1 MLRLMISLA
10 ICTFQEQDMLGPT
23 LALFL
28 VWICCQIV
36 ANNSDAWHGWVMLF
50 IGRIY
55 MPMPVGGVE

>member
-1 MLRLMISLA
+1 
-10 ICTFQEQDMLGPT
+10 MLGPT